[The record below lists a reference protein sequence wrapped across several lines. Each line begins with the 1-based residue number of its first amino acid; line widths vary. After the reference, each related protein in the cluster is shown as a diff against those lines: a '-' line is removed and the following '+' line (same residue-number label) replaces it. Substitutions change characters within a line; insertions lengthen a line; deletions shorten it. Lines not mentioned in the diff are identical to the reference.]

1 MRRFTDERLG
11 LPHSWTYRRVLRA
24 RLAAQ
29 RKQGEQHIPR
39 ALPRLLR
46 PRRLVLGAVTL
57 WFALMPATVPYLG
70 RLDLAL
76 FDAIQPVWSLGSA
89 HSPVAYVAVPAGS
102 TPRDRQLDAIDA
114 LPTRLAA
121 LSAQGKIVG
130 LALPESWQS
139 ALTWSD
145 RGNQRR
151 RALQTAAVVSEAAMA
166 PSRERWISLSGAGVT
181 IPAPSLLMIHGG
193 MPSTP
198 TNHPAMISGTAYQPL
213 LTRSGK
219 TVDTAFATAL
229 WMLASHRRP
238 TWNRNGILVADGTR
252 IATDPAGAIYTPQSK
267 DRLRTVSWNDFLQN
281 PPADV
286 RIWVL
291 GADGDL
297 TARQAALTTS
307 ALMAGH
313 TAHSPA
319 WGIVLG
325 SGAVLLVG
333 LFLGFRRHLG
343 LTVGVLAATLLAVAL
358 LAGQWSALL
367 GGSLWLPMAPA
378 LMWLLLG
385 CVSDSLLIKAAAAA
399 PPAQMNRLR
408 LELARRQVD
417 LDEPEAARATLSK
430 CPPSPQ
436 VLEVLYDI
444 GLHYEQARHFDK
456 AGEIY
461 RFILNRQRGF
471 RDVAQRVQ
479 RLPTAG
485 AGGFDATQTLV
496 MRDSIFTPSTLGRYE
511 IERELGRGAMGTV
524 YLATDPMIGRKLAI
538 KAVDF
543 SALIGD
549 ERETFRGR
557 FFREAEA
564 AGRLSHPHIV
574 TVFDAGEEQNTAYL
588 AMDYVPGE
596 TLAHFARPDRLLTLE
611 AVYRLLAQAAEALDY
626 AHRQRVIHR
635 DVKPGNMIYNQDEE
649 RIKVTDFGIAR
660 VTDGTRTRT
669 GTIMGSP
676 SYMSP
681 EQLAGE
687 TVDGR
692 SDVFSLGVTLFQL
705 LTGQL
710 PFQGESLASLAY
722 QITKARQPNIR
733 EVRPDLPA
741 SAKRIVNK
749 AMQKKPADRFQSAA
763 EMAEQL
769 QRSADRVSA

>member
-1 MRRFTDERLG
+1 M
-11 LPHSWTYRRVLRA
+11 A
-24 RLAAQ
+24 
-29 RKQGEQHIPR
+29 
-39 ALPRLLR
+39 
-46 PRRLVLGAVTL
+46 TL
-57 WFALMPATVPYLG
+57 WLALLPATVPSLD
-70 RLDLAL
+70 RLDLVL
-76 FDAIQPVWSLGSA
+76 FDAVQPLWSLGSA
-89 HSPVAYVAVPAGS
+89 HSPVAYVAVPAGNAV
-102 TPRDRQLDAIDA
+102 RARQIGAMDA
-114 LPTRLAA
+114 LPARLDA

-130 LALPESWQS
+130 LALPQTWQQ
-139 ALTWSD
+139 ALNWTEH
-145 RGNQRR
+145 GGERR
-151 RALQTAAVVSEAAMA
+151 QALQSAAVVSTAATG
-166 PSRERWISLSGAGVT
+166 PDPDQSDWITLSAAGVT
-181 IPAPSLLMIHGG
+181 IPAPALMMIHGG

-198 TNHPAMISGTAYQPL
+198 AQQPALLSSTAYQAL
-213 LTRSGK
+213 LTRNGRNADS
-219 TVDTAFATAL
+219 AFATTLWAL
-229 WMLASHRRP
+229 ATRRQP
-238 TWNRNGILVADGTR
+238 VWNRNGAVVADGAR
-252 IATDPAGAIYTPQSK
+252 VATDPAGGIYVPQSK
-267 DRLRTVSWNDFLQN
+267 DRLRTVSWSDFLAN

-291 GADGDL
+291 GANDDIA
-297 TARQAALTTS
+297 ARQAALTAS

-313 TAHSPA
+313 TAHTPG
-319 WGIVLG
+319 WGILLG
-325 SGAVLLVG
+325 AGAVLLVG
-333 LFLGFRRHLG
+333 LFLAFRRRLG
-343 LTVGVLAATLLAVAL
+343 LTVGVLAAALLAVSL

-367 GGSLWLPMAPA
+367 GGSLWLPLAPA
-378 LMWLLLG
+378 LLWLLLG
-385 CVSDSLLIKAAAAA
+385 SAADSLMNRVVAAT
-399 PPAQMNRLR
+399 PRAQMNRLR

-417 LDEPEAARATLSK
+417 LEEPDAARTTLSH

-444 GLHYEQARHFDK
+444 GLRYEQTRHFDK
-456 AGEIY
+456 AGETY
-461 RFILNRQRGF
+461 RSILAHRRGF

-479 RLPTAG
+479 RLPKAG
-485 AGGFDATQTLV
+485 GGFDATQTLV
-496 MRDSIFTPSTLGRYE
+496 VRDSIFTPTTLGRYE
-511 IERELGRGAMGTV
+511 VEQELGRGAMGTV
-524 YLATDPMIGRKLAI
+524 YLATDPMIGRKLAV

-549 ERETFRGR
+549 ERETFRQR

-596 TLAHFARPDRLLTLE
+596 TLAHFAQPDRLLPLE
-611 AVYRLLAQAAEALDY
+611 TVYRLVAQAAGALDY

-635 DVKPGNMIYNQDEE
+635 DVKPGNMIYNQDED

-733 EVRPDLPA
+733 EIRPDLPA

-749 AMQKKPADRFQSAA
+749 AMQKKPADRFQSAG
-763 EMAEQL
+763 EMAELL
-769 QRSADRVSA
+769 QRSADRVGA

>member
-1 MRRFTDERLG
+1 M
-11 LPHSWTYRRVLRA
+11 
-24 RLAAQ
+24 
-29 RKQGEQHIPR
+29 
-39 ALPRLLR
+39 
-46 PRRLVLGAVTL
+46 
-57 WFALMPATVPYLG
+57 PYLD

-76 FDAIQPVWSLGSA
+76 FNAVQPLWSTASP
-89 HSPVAYVAVPAGS
+89 HPPVAYVAVPAGD
-102 TPRDRQLDAIDA
+102 TPRDGQLRALDA
-114 LPTRLAA
+114 LPARLAT
-121 LSAQGKIVG
+121 LSAEDEIVG
-130 LALPESWQS
+130 LALPDSWGA
-139 ALTWSD
+139 ALAWAD
-145 RGNQRR
+145 RGAEWRR
-151 RALQTAAVVSEAAMA
+151 DLQQHAIVAQTAPPTGRTPWTTLAV
-166 PSRERWISLSGAGVT
+166 AGLR
-181 IPAPSLLMIHGG
+181 IPAPTLLMAHGG
-193 MPSTP
+193 MPRTP
-198 TNHPAMISGTAYQPL
+198 ADAPTLLPGNAYQPL
-213 LTRSGK
+213 LVAHGK
-219 TVDTAFATAL
+219 GVDTTFPTAL
-229 WMLASHRRP
+229 WALATHRKPAWRP
-238 TWNRNGILVADGTR
+238 GTELFTNGQRVL
-252 IATDPAGAIYTPQSK
+252 TDPVGGVYTPQPAAGP
-267 DRLRTVSWNDFLQN
+267 RQVGWRDFMDN
-281 PPADV
+281 PPPNI

-291 GADGDL
+291 GAADDGA
-297 TARQAALTTS
+297 ARQAALTAS
-307 ALMAGH
+307 ALMSGRLAHTPPWGVILGAG
-313 TAHSPA
+313 
-319 WGIVLG
+319 L
-325 SGAVLLVG
+325 VLLVG
-333 LFLGFRRHLG
+333 LFLGFRRPLG
-343 LTVGVLAATLLAVAL
+343 TTVGLLAATLLAVGL
-358 LAGQWSALL
+358 LAAQWSALL
-367 GGSLWLPMAPA
+367 GASLWLPLAPA

-385 CVSDSLLIKAAAAA
+385 YSADSLLGRMAAATPA
-399 PPAQMNRLR
+399 AQMNRLR

-417 LDEPEAARATLSK
+417 LEEPDAARATLSH

-436 VLEVLYDI
+436 ILEVLYDI
-444 GLHYEQARHFDK
+444 GLRYEQARHFDK
-456 AGEIY
+456 AGETY
-461 RFILNRQRGF
+461 RSILAHRRGF

-479 RLPTAG
+479 RLPKAG
-485 AGGFDATQTLV
+485 GGFDATQTLV
-496 MRDSIFTPSTLGRYE
+496 VRDSIFTPTTLGRYE
-511 IERELGRGAMGTV
+511 VERELGRGAMGTV
-524 YLATDPMIGRKLAI
+524 YLATDPMIGRKLAV

-549 ERETFRGR
+549 ERETFRQR

-596 TLAHFARPDRLLTLE
+596 TLAHFAQPDRLLPLE
-611 AVYRLLAQAAEALDY
+611 TVYRLLAQAAAALDY

-733 EVRPDLPA
+733 EIRPDLPA

-749 AMQKKPADRFQSAA
+749 AMQKKPADRFRTAA

-769 QRSADRVSA
+769 QRSADRVGA